1 MAERRTIRQQ
11 LSCKGKREEGR
22 KEGRKEE
29 RKGKCNSRRNG
40 LKEAAGWTDGQN

>member
-22 KEGRKEE
+22 KEGREEGEMQLEKE
-29 RKGKCNSRRNG
+29 RAKRGSRLDRWTK
-40 LKEAAGWTDGQN
+40 LK